1 MVTMLSEELPE
12 ACPLCERPNFFPSDH
27 HLIPKSRG
35 GRITKTICK
44 NCHGMIHAT
53 FSNKELE
60 KEYHTVEA
68 LLAHPTIAKQ
78 VAFLRKQDPRR
89 RYRMVRTK
97 KRQRDRRY
105 A

>member
-1 MVTMLSEELPE
+1 MLAEQVPD
-12 ACPLCERPNFFPSDH
+12 ACPLCDRPNYFPSDH
-27 HLIPKSRG
+27 HLVPKSRG
-35 GRITKTICK
+35 GRVTKTICAD
-44 NCHGMIHAT
+44 CHRSIHAT

-60 KEYHTVEA
+60 KTYFTVEA
-68 LLAHPTIAKQ
+68 LLAHPTFAK
-78 VAFLRKQDPRR
+78 AITFLQKQDPRR